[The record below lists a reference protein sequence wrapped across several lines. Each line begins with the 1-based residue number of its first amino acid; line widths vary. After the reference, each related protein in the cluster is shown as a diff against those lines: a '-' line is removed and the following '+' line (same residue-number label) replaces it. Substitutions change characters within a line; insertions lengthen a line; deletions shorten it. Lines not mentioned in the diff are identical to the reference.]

1 MATKQRPF
9 HLVVFG
15 ASGFTGQFVTE
26 EVAREQ
32 MDPEGSSRLAWA
44 VAGRCREKLQRVLER
59 AAEKLG
65 RPTLPTEVGIIICDI
80 SNPASLDEMAKQAT
94 IVLNCVGPYRFYG
107 EPVVKACVENGTS
120 CIDIS
125 GEPHFLE
132 LMYWKYHE
140 KAAEKGVYIIGSSG
154 FDSIPADMGV
164 IYTSSKINGTLT
176 AVESFLTINSGPEG
190 LCIHDGTWKS
200 AIYGFGNQ
208 NQLKKLREQSNLK
221 PVPIVGTKLKR
232 RWPVSYCRELSSY
245 SIPFM
250 GADVSVVKRTQRYLH
265 ENLEQLPFP
274 WLFSFGYF
282 SKQGPT
288 QKQLDGTSFTM
299 TFFGQGY
306 SHSTP
311 TENNKPNI
319 RVCTQVKGPE
329 AGYIATPI
337 AMVQAA
343 MTLLNDASNLP
354 TVGGV
359 FTPGAAFCR
368 TKLIDRLN
376 KRGIEF
382 SVISSSEV

>member
-232 RWPVSYCRELSSY
+232 SLCVSCRWPVSYCRELSSY

-265 ENLEQLPFP
+265 ENLEQLP
-274 WLFSFGYF
+274 
-282 SKQGPT
+282 
-288 QKQLDGTSFTM
+288 LDGTSFTM